1 MNVIPSLADVVRQ
14 VVPCFDGCV
23 DISYDRDAACG
34 LSATICPA
42 HRHGSRP
49 VRRAVLR
56 WLNTLAGLGI
66 VVDSLS
72 ASVPLRGV
80 ASEAGQNADI
90 DTLHRHLAVIGE
102 LGASSLHVSMSLR
115 PGERPDCRQ
124 RWLPHAVIANE
135 HDDARFMATVVACDR
150 WLAASARRLLGAGGR
165 IEIRVPVPCAASQK
179 SA

>member
-14 VVPCFDGCV
+14 VVSCVDGSV
-23 DISYDRDAACG
+23 DISYDQNAM
-34 LSATICPA
+34 SITVCPVQLC
-42 HRHGSRP
+42 GSRP
-49 VRRAVLR
+49 VRRVVRR
-56 WLNTLAGLGI
+56 WLNTLAQLGI

-72 ASVPLRGV
+72 ASVPLHGV

-90 DTLHRHLAVIGE
+90 DTLRHHLAVIGE
-102 LGASSLHVSMSLR
+102 LGASSLHVLMSLR

-135 HDDARFMATVVACDR
+135 HDDARFMATVVACDK
-150 WLAASARRLLGAGGR
+150 WLTACARRLLGAGGR
-165 IEIRVPVPCAASQK
+165 IELSIPAPCAVSRK